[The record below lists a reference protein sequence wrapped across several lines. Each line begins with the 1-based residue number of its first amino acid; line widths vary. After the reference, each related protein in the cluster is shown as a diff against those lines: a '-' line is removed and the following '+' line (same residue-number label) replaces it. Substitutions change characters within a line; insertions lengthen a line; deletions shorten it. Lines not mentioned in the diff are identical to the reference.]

1 MLRSMLKT
9 GIGTMIG
16 MIVIAIAGEIQL
28 IVKDIDRDQIHLV
41 RENIEIVEDKIMSS
55 INCD

>member
-1 MLRSMLKT
+1 
-9 GIGTMIG
+9 MIG
-16 MIVIAIAGEIQL
+16 MIVIVIAIAGEIQL